1 MRIFCIYPNLFPIF
15 AQIKHNIMTKYK
27 RWVTAV
33 NRAIVAEM
41 AMQKKTQKDLAE
53 ALSIHP
59 VTINRKL
66 KDPGL
71 FFVGELGLLCDALN
85 IDLKNPPNYG
95 TGAN

>member
-1 MRIFCIYPNLFPIF
+1 
-15 AQIKHNIMTKYK
+15 MTKYK
-27 RWVTAV
+27 RWFTSV

-53 ALSIHP
+53 VLQIHP

-66 KDPGL
+66 KDPET
-71 FFVGELGLLCDALN
+71 FFLKELGQICETLN

-95 TGAN
+95 TSAN

>member
-1 MRIFCIYPNLFPIF
+1 
-15 AQIKHNIMTKYK
+15 MTKYK
-27 RWVTAV
+27 RWFTSV

-53 ALSIHP
+53 VLQIHP

-66 KDPGL
+66 KDPGT
-71 FFVGELGLLCDALN
+71 FFLSELGQICETLN

-95 TGAN
+95 TSAN